1 MSSSS
6 SSSSNLL
13 YSLCLVLFSQTTNA
27 DRATVS
33 LNFGWRA
40 ALASVEPPICTVNYT
55 VSLNNQ
61 RCMGL
66 TQLDATDAPTCAA
79 AACTKFLQ
87 GWQWLQGQ
95 GCWAGLTNQCG
106 PSNDAWV
113 GSSSPTIPVPLPPP
127 ANSPEAQVTYDDSTW
142 EVVDI
147 PHDAGINGAYAPNNN
162 GGEGFQPQAI
172 NWYRKHFI
180 APSSW
185 NGNAVYLVVDA
196 ALSTTTWWLNGK
208 QIAIQNPA
216 GYLPFVIRLDGSNGL
231 IYNDTTQNLLAALC
245 DGTETTGWWREGSGL
260 IRSARLI
267 VSSSTASIAPM
278 GISSA
283 SFVQG
288 AIHANGGAT
297 PAEGLFSDLVVF
309 NPTVTTFGNTGGLT
323 ATFTLYAADGISVV
337 ASGTS
342 QAGRAGD
349 TLTLKNPINING
361 PVQLWSVARPYLYTL
376 TVSVSVGGSI
386 TDTTS
391 EYMSIR
397 NVAWDGER
405 GLVVNEQNVKMRGAC
420 NHETY
425 SGVGAAIPDRIDLFR
440 VQQLR
445 GVGMNSWRTSHNPP
459 EPILLDIADR
469 LGILVL
475 DENRVLATNTN
486 CDGCSNV
493 PSYAGNPANDVGA
506 LAKRDR
512 NHASVIWYSLCNEA
526 GCGNGSLLEG
536 DLVEQCKQAAYVN
549 DGEKSVGANMGW
561 ISPVYP
567 GTPMSTALDVM
578 GCSHCGNEDMLKFHE
593 KEPSKPLVMTECCS
607 CENQRGEDADQP
619 HNSTLVHYNNEVAG
633 CLADQVGVS
642 DLTEYVAGTFVWT

>member
-1 MSSSS
+1 
-6 SSSSNLL
+6 
-13 YSLCLVLFSQTTNA
+13 
-27 DRATVS
+27 
-33 LNFGWRA
+33 
-40 ALASVEPPICTVNYT
+40 
-55 VSLNNQ
+55 
-61 RCMGL
+61 MGL
-66 TQLDATDAPTCAA
+66 TQLDATDPTSCAA
-79 AACTKFLQ
+79 AACFKVLQ
-87 GWQWLQGQ
+87 GWQWLQSQ

-113 GSSSPTIPVPLPPP
+113 GSSSPTIPVPSPPP
-127 ANSPEAQVTYDDSTW
+127 ANSPEAQPSFDDSIW

-147 PHDAGINGAYAPNNN
+147 PHDAGLNGVYAPNNN

-172 NWYRKHFI
+172 SWYRKHFI

-309 NPTVTTFGNTGGLT
+309 NPTVTTFGNTGGIT
-323 ATFTLYAADGISVV
+323 ATFTLYAADGVSVV

-376 TVSVSVGGSI
+376 TVSLSVGGSV

-486 CDGCSNV
+486 CDGCSDV
-493 PSYAGNPANDVGA
+493 PSYAGNPASDVGA
-506 LAKRDR
+506 LALRDR

-549 DGEKSVGANMGW
+549 DGERMIGANMGW

-578 GCSHCGNEDMLKFHE
+578 GCSHCGTEDMLKFHE